1 MFFVRLA
8 FVILESDEGA
18 SRESQCQT
26 MLTRYKQK
34 APGLKFGRFTFL
46 FCSLEE
52 WVLKLNSK
60 HRCRT

>member
-18 SRESQCQT
+18 SRESHSQT

-34 APGLKFGRFTFL
+34 TPGLKFGRFTFN
-46 FCSLEE
+46 FV
-52 WVLKLNSK
+52 VLKSES
-60 HRCRT
+60 